1 MGELKCNF
9 TCVFIGYITTFWRYK
24 ESNEL
29 GTKTKQ
35 QANNNNRDVKG
46 TQGYIP
52 SVTSLPLQIFC
63 ISYYQ
68 ASVENGLFSLA

>member
-35 QANNNNRDVKG
+35 QTTTTTEMQRAPRA
-46 TQGYIP
+46 TF
-52 SVTSLPLQIFC
+52 PL
-63 ISYYQ
+63 
-68 ASVENGLFSLA
+68 

>member
-9 TCVFIGYITTFWRYK
+9 TCVFTDYISTFWRYK

-35 QANNNNRDVKG
+35 QTNKQTTTEMQRVPRA
-46 TQGYIP
+46 TF
-52 SVTSLPLQIFC
+52 PL
-63 ISYYQ
+63 
-68 ASVENGLFSLA
+68 